1 MAGLEKEAEMAL
13 TRRSIA
19 TLLDLVEIK
28 LSCIEV
34 VDREDHRELK
44 ALRACREELLQMIER
59 HPARGAAGARQ
70 AISTSAPDII
80 PAHA

>member
-1 MAGLEKEAEMAL
+1 MAL

-44 ALRACREELLQMIER
+44 ALRACREELLHLLER
-59 HPARGAAGARQ
+59 LPARAVPSQ
-70 AISTSAPDII
+70 QPLPSAPNGV
-80 PAHA
+80 AVQASLA

>member
-1 MAGLEKEAEMAL
+1 MAL

-34 VDREDHRELK
+34 VDREDHREFK
-44 ALRACREELLQMIER
+44 ALRACREELLQMMER
-59 HPARGAAGARQ
+59 QAPRGAAARQ
-70 AISTSAPDII
+70 
-80 PAHA
+80 PADLGVNGTLLPNLA

>member
-1 MAGLEKEAEMAL
+1 MAL

-44 ALRACREELLQMIER
+44 TLKACRDELLQLLER
-59 HPARGAAGARQ
+59 LPMRPMRQ
-70 AISTSAPDII
+70 PITAPSEVGVQHQ
-80 PAHA
+80 PSMA

>member
-1 MAGLEKEAEMAL
+1 MAL

-44 ALRACREELLQMIER
+44 TLRACRDECCNSSSVCPFAECGRHGLPAER
-59 HPARGAAGARQ
+59 KRRAA
-70 AISTSAPDII
+70 
-80 PAHA
+80 

>member
-1 MAGLEKEAEMAL
+1 MAL

-34 VDREDHRELK
+34 VDREDHREVK
-44 ALRACREELLQMIER
+44 ALRACREELRQMLER
-59 HPARGAAGARQ
+59 QPARALAGRPGLVPMPEGPQ
-70 AISTSAPDII
+70 PSMG
-80 PAHA
+80 

>member
-1 MAGLEKEAEMAL
+1 MAL

-44 ALRACREELLQMIER
+44 TLRACRDELLQLLER
-59 HPARGAAGARQ
+59 LPIRPLRQ
-70 AISTSAPDII
+70 AIAPTDAGVQHQ
-80 PAHA
+80 PSMA

>member
-1 MAGLEKEAEMAL
+1 MAL
-13 TRRSIA
+13 SRRSIA

-44 ALRACREELLQMIER
+44 TLRACRDELVQLLER
-59 HPARGAAGARQ
+59 LPIRPLRQPIAAGDVGVQHQPSMA
-70 AISTSAPDII
+70 
-80 PAHA
+80 

>member
-1 MAGLEKEAEMAL
+1 MAL

-44 ALRACREELLQMIER
+44 ALRACREELRQMLER
-59 HPARGAAGARQ
+59 QPARTL
-70 AISTSAPDII
+70 TSRPTLVPMPEGPQPSMA
-80 PAHA
+80 

>member
-1 MAGLEKEAEMAL
+1 MAL

-34 VDREDHRELK
+34 MDREDQRELK
-44 ALRACREELLQMIER
+44 MLRTCRDELLQLLER
-59 HPARGAAGARQ
+59 QRTQPVARTMAEAPAVAA
-70 AISTSAPDII
+70 
-80 PAHA
+80 

>member
-1 MAGLEKEAEMAL
+1 MAL

-44 ALRACREELLQMIER
+44 TLRACRDELVQLLERLPIRPLRQPIAASDVGLQHQPSM
-59 HPARGAAGARQ
+59 A
-70 AISTSAPDII
+70 
-80 PAHA
+80 

>member
-1 MAGLEKEAEMAL
+1 MPL

-44 ALRACREELLQMIER
+44 ALRACREELRQMLER
-59 HPARGAAGARQ
+59 QPARSVAVRPLVPMPEQQPSMA
-70 AISTSAPDII
+70 
-80 PAHA
+80 

>member
-1 MAGLEKEAEMAL
+1 MAL

-44 ALRACREELLQMIER
+44 TLRACRDELLQLLER
-59 HPARGAAGARQ
+59 QPQRSVPAPQ
-70 AISTSAPDII
+70 PLAPT
-80 PAHA
+80 PNGVQPSLA

>member
-1 MAGLEKEAEMAL
+1 MAL

-34 VDREDHRELK
+34 VDREDQRELK
-44 ALRACREELLQMIER
+44 TLRACRDELLQLLER
-59 HPARGAAGARQ
+59 LPIRPIRQ
-70 AISTSAPDII
+70 PIACVPSDNGVQPSMA
-80 PAHA
+80 